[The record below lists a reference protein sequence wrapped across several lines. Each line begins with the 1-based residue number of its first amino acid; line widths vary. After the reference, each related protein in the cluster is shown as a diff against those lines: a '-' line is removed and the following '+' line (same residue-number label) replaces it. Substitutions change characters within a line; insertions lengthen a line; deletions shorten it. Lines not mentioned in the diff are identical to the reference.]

1 MYNPIPNEYE
11 ISLRALIMYNNGSLN
26 LKLKDEV
33 YFQMQQTM
41 PFKVRKNEQFLL
53 ETTFTTQNS

>member
-41 PFKVRKNEQFLL
+41 PFKVRKNEKFLL
-53 ETTFTTQNS
+53 DTTFTTLKS